1 MVMPY
6 ILDTLCSRK
15 SVSSTFEQQDATV
28 GGEDGII
35 FGDTSIMSYPPP
47 AETRRTDGATSHKA
61 FPAKSSWK

>member
-1 MVMPY
+1 M
-6 ILDTLCSRK
+6 
-15 SVSSTFEQQDATV
+15 SSTFEQQDAAV

-35 FGDTSIMSYPPP
+35 FSDTSIMPYPPP